1 MHDAEKTQMRREIL
15 AEMSELFHGQLAADA
30 WGRVLVEVGRND
42 AGEPIVEGMDVEDI
56 VGDEARI
63 DAVFGADA
71 VQPLLPVLA
80 KATEALCELEGVEL
94 DDVGG
99 GTFLRQRAGGFVWLP
114 GLVHLPSA
122 ALEAQWDEL
131 VARLDAKNAALE
143 DRFAIGHHDR
153 YDVDV
158 EKETI
163 VFSSGG
169 KPRVVARATLIATF
183 SRLSRTFGWGG
194 SNKHLPEAVRRV
206 SAGLVDTILERDM
219 WEISTPLFAADE
231 GTAWALAALVC
242 DRAGGEGVYRSPYEG
257 GLVFLLLR
265 DVREA

>member
-1 MHDAEKTQMRREIL
+1 MHDAEKVQMRREIL
-15 AEMSELFHGQLAADA
+15 ADVGELLQGQLAAEE
-30 WGRVLVEVGRND
+30 WGRVLVEVGRDD
-42 AGEPIVEGMDVEDI
+42 AGEPFVEGMDVEDI
-56 VGDEARI
+56 VGDEGRI
-63 DAVFGADA
+63 DAVFGDEA
-71 VQPLLPVLA
+71 VRPLLPVLA

-94 DDVGG
+94 DAVRG
-99 GTFLRQRAGGFVWLP
+99 GTFLRQRAGGFGWLP
-114 GLVHLPSA
+114 GLVHLPSVA
-122 ALEAQWDEL
+122 FEAEWDAL
-131 VARLDAKNAALE
+131 VAKLDAKNAALE
-143 DRFAIGHHDR
+143 ERFAIGHHDR

-158 EKETI
+158 EKESI

-169 KPRVVARATLIATF
+169 QARVVARATLIATF

-194 SNKHLPEAVRRV
+194 SNRHLPEAVRRV
-206 SAGLVDTILERDM
+206 SAGLVDSILERDM
-219 WEISTPLFAADE
+219 WELSTPLFAADE

>member
-1 MHDAEKTQMRREIL
+1 MHDAEKVQMRREIL
-15 AEMSELFHGQLAADA
+15 AEMSELFHGQLAAEE

-63 DAVFGADA
+63 DAVFGDDA
-71 VQPLLPVLA
+71 MQPLLPVLA

-99 GTFLRQRAGGFVWLP
+99 GTFLRQRAGGFGWLP
-114 GLVHLPSA
+114 GLVHLPSN

-131 VARLDAKNAALE
+131 VAKLDAKNSALE
-143 DRFAIGHHDR
+143 ERYAIGHHDR

-169 KPRVVARATLIATF
+169 KARVEARATLIGTF
-183 SRLSRTFGWGG
+183 SRMSRTFGWGG
-194 SNKHLPEAVRRV
+194 SNKHLPDAVRRV
-206 SAGLVDTILERDM
+206 SAGLVDSILERDM